1 MAILASKIYK
11 FDQSWWSTIFIYTY
25 IYIYV
30 MYIFHNNFAL
40 IFQVQM
46 RPWNFINP
54 RHQDSK
60 TKKHDID
67 IARPTN
73 RDIKIQWHKSHD
85 T

>member
-1 MAILASKIYK
+1 
-11 FDQSWWSTIFIYTY
+11 
-25 IYIYV
+25 

-73 RDIKIQWHKSHD
+73 RDIKIQ
-85 T
+85 